1 MTGFPRWLV
10 DQAATLGLEGVH
22 EPVLA
27 FAQGGRL
34 DLEAL
39 LRELR
44 PVVSSPLSHRVRTT
58 MRTYLHPRRPEGPS
72 LIVDGA
78 TLGVELPFDE
88 GAWCVVE
95 SGAITIYAPH
105 GLPRTAGVAAVGRR
119 LGDVVSIAGVE
130 PFDYPVARARVAV
143 GQPPGSARFDVICAP
158 VPILQIGAAPK
169 IPAK

>member
-1 MTGFPRWLV
+1 MIGISRWLV
-10 DQAATLGLEGVH
+10 DEAATLGLEGVH

-34 DLEAL
+34 DLGAL
-39 LRELR
+39 LPELP
-44 PVVSSPLSHRVRTT
+44 PVFSSPLSHRVRTT
-58 MRTYLHPRRPEGPS
+58 MRTYLHPRRPEAPS

-95 SGAITIYAPH
+95 CGAITIYAPH

-130 PFDYPVARARVAV
+130 PFDYPVAQARVAV
-143 GQPPGSARFDVICAP
+143 GHPPGSPRFDVICAP
-158 VPILQIGAAPK
+158 VPILQIVAAPVVS
-169 IPAK
+169 AT